1 MASTRPPPEFDQL
14 AELYDETRGGE
25 PRGDAFAALL
35 AEHLPPPDA
44 DPVLEV
50 GVGTGVVA
58 LGLVRRAYPVIG
70 LDVSV
75 PMLTRARRRLG
86 PTVILG
92 DAMDLPLPAGSVTSA
107 VSVWVVQ
114 SVPDPLRLFAEVA
127 RVLRPGGRYVVCT
140 TQRPAPDDAIGHII
154 EGMSRAVDE
163 RRIGKRPR
171 GVTVEQVLE
180 WSALAGFRGEV
191 HPRARSFLSS
201 PDYELDAIARKSWP
215 ALRELDDVAVD
226 EATRPAIEAL
236 RALPPGDTVRRGFV
250 DLIVLEP
257 AAAP

>member
-1 MASTRPPPEFDQL
+1 VASTRPAPEFDQL
-14 AELYDETRGGE
+14 ADLYDETRGGE
-25 PRGDAFAALL
+25 PRGDEFAALI
-35 AEHLPPPDA
+35 AEFLPPPHA
-44 DPVLEV
+44 GTVFEV

-58 LGLVRRAYPVIG
+58 LGLIKRAYPVVG

-75 PMLTRARRRLG
+75 PMLARARQRLG

-92 DAMDLPLPAGSVTSA
+92 DAMDLPLAAHSVLSA

-154 EGMSRAVDE
+154 DRMAQDVDE
-163 RRIGKRPR
+163 RRTGKRPR
-171 GVTVEQVLE
+171 GVSVEQVLE
-180 WSALAGFRGEV
+180 WSAQAGFRGEV
-191 HPRARSFLSS
+191 HPRERSFVSS
-201 PDYELDAIARKSWP
+201 PEYELDAIARKSWP
-215 ALRELDDVAVD
+215 ALRELDDAAAA

-236 RALPPGDTVRRGFV
+236 RALAPGERDRRGFV

-257 AAAP
+257 AATP

>member
-1 MASTRPPPEFDQL
+1 MGSIRPAPEFDQL
-14 AELYDETRGGE
+14 ADLYDETRGGE
-25 PRGDAFAALL
+25 PRGDEFAALI
-35 AEHLPPPDA
+35 ADHLPSPHA
-44 DPVLEV
+44 GAVLEV

-58 LGLVRRAYPVIG
+58 LGLIKRAYRVVG

-75 PMLTRARRRLG
+75 PMLARARRRLG

-92 DAMDLPLPAGSVTSA
+92 DAMDLPLAAHGVTSA

-140 TQRPAPDDAIGHII
+140 TQRPASDDAIGHII
-154 EGMSRAVDE
+154 NRMAQEVDA
-163 RRIGKRPR
+163 RRTGKRPR
-171 GVTVEQVLE
+171 GVSVEQVLD
-180 WSALAGFRGEV
+180 WSARAGFRGEV
-191 HPRARSFLSS
+191 YPRERSFVSS
-201 PDYELDAIARKSWP
+201 PEGELDAIARKSWP
-215 ALRELDDVAVD
+215 ALRELDDATAA

-236 RALPPGDTVRRGFV
+236 RALPPGDTERRGFV

-257 AAAP
+257 AATP